1 MSATLELLDR
11 FKAARALP
19 SDNAAALE
27 LGITRQ
33 TINNWRKRASQGEP
47 RVIEK
52 MCNAVGVEPGP
63 WLIRMLAE
71 RSPHP
76 EDRKVWRRMAKRM
89 TLQIH
94 IFVWLS
100 GALAREAIHWEGLA
114 SAVAGV

>member
-11 FKAARALP
+11 FKAVKALP

-47 RVIEK
+47 RVIER

-63 WLIRMLAE
+63 WLIRMLEE

-89 TLQIH
+89 ALQLH
-94 IFVWLS
+94 VFVWLS
-100 GALAREAIHWEGLA
+100 GTIARESVHWEQIT
-114 SAVAGV
+114 SAVGGL

>member
-63 WLIRMLAE
+63 WLIRMLEE

-76 EDRKVWRRMAKRM
+76 EDRKVWRRVAKRM
-89 TLQIH
+89 TLQLH
-94 IFVWLS
+94 VFVWLS
-100 GALAREAIHWEGLA
+100 SAVAREAIHWERLA
-114 SAVAGV
+114 STVGGV